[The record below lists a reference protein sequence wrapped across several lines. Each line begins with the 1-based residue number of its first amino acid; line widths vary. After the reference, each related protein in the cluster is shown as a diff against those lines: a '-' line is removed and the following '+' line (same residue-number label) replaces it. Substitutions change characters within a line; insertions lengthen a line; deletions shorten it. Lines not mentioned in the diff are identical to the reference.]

1 MADSFTRGESSHQG
15 RPEPLRS
22 SQLPENASTTTQVVL
37 VMDGLKEFTI
47 KSLKW
52 VLENISASGG
62 INVTLLGAM
71 PWLNIPLSAK
81 TWQGIWAV
89 GFEEL
94 AMAKEQGDE
103 WKSDSKYV
111 KLQAILD
118 LCKRFGVN
126 VPQKEVVMGYPLKL
140 MVVEKLKSLNASWV
154 VFDRHQRRD
163 MEFIADKFPC
173 NMVMINENDEPVI
186 IKMQPL
192 TSGEFTSGG
201 SPASF
206 LPSPL

>member
-15 RPEPLRS
+15 MPEPLRS
-22 SQLPENASTTTQVVL
+22 RRLLDTVSTTTQVVL

-47 KSLKW
+47 EPLKW
-52 VLENISASGG
+52 ALENISASGG
-62 INVTLLGAM
+62 ISVTLLGAM
-71 PWLNIPLSAK
+71 PWLNIPLSSK
-81 TWQGIWAV
+81 TWQDIWSV

-111 KLQAILD
+111 KLQAMVD
-118 LCKRFGVN
+118 LCTTFGVN
-126 VPQKEVVMGYPLKL
+126 VPQKQVVMGYPLKL
-140 MVVEKLKSLNASWV
+140 VVAEKLTSLQATWV
-154 VFDRHQRRD
+154 VFDRHKKRD
-163 MEFIADKFPC
+163 MEFIAEKVPS
-173 NMVMINENDEPVI
+173 NMVMINENGEPVI
-186 IKMQPL
+186 IKMQPP
-192 TSGEFTSGG
+192 TSGDFTPAE

>member
-1 MADSFTRGESSHQG
+1 
-15 RPEPLRS
+15 
-22 SQLPENASTTTQVVL
+22 
-37 VMDGLKEFTI
+37 MDGLKEFTI
-47 KSLKW
+47 NLLNW
-52 VLENISASGG
+52 ALENISASGG
-62 INVTLLGAM
+62 IIVTLLGAM

-94 AMAKEQGDE
+94 AMAKEQGGE
-103 WKSDSKYV
+103 WRNDSKYV

-126 VPQKEVVMGYPLKL
+126 VPQKEVVIGYPLKL
-140 MVVEKLKSLNASWV
+140 TVVEKLTSLNASCV
-154 VFDRHQRRD
+154 VFESNRHQRRD

-173 NMVMINENDEPVI
+173 NMVMINENGEPVV

-201 SPASF
+201 SPASI

>member
-22 SQLPENASTTTQVVL
+22 SQSPEIASTTTQVVL

-47 KSLKW
+47 KPLKW

-103 WKSDSKYV
+103 WRSDSKYV
-111 KLQAILD
+111 KLQAILE
-118 LCKRFGVN
+118 LCKRFGAN

>member
-47 KSLKW
+47 KPLKW

-71 PWLNIPLSAK
+71 PWLNIPFHKVYNPGLNFAFLVSAK

-103 WKSDSKYV
+103 WRSDSKYV

-154 VFDRHQRRD
+154 VFDR
-163 MEFIADKFPC
+163 
-173 NMVMINENDEPVI
+173 
-186 IKMQPL
+186 
-192 TSGEFTSGG
+192 
-201 SPASF
+201 
-206 LPSPL
+206 

>member
-1 MADSFTRGESSHQG
+1 
-15 RPEPLRS
+15 
-22 SQLPENASTTTQVVL
+22 
-37 VMDGLKEFTI
+37 MDGLKEFTI
-47 KSLKW
+47 NLLKW
-52 VLENISASGG
+52 ALENISASGG
-62 INVTLLGAM
+62 IIVTLLGAM
-71 PWLNIPLSAK
+71 PWLNIPCHSYKVYNPGLHFAFLVSAK

-94 AMAKEQGDE
+94 AMAKEQGGE
-103 WKSDSKYV
+103 WRSDSKYV

-140 MVVEKLKSLNASWV
+140 TVVEKLTSLNASCV
-154 VFDRHQRRD
+154 VFERHQRRD

-173 NMVMINENDEPVI
+173 NMVMINENGEPVV

-201 SPASF
+201 SPASI